1 MVDWR
6 MWCTVADITVDDDG
20 LVVTFSQ
27 GRRHRVAIEEANDG
41 LVIRAVVARDLK
53 VAVTADILRRAAL
66 RNRTS
71 LLVGCRLHPLFGLV
85 VQALAPTIGL
95 SADEFL
101 VTVRAVAAEADR
113 LEAALTA
120 KDVE

>member
-6 MWCTVADITVDDDG
+6 SWCTAGDIAVDGDS

-27 GRRHRVAIEEANDG
+27 GRRHRVAIEQESDC
-41 LVIRAVVARDLK
+41 LIIRAVVSRHLGNDL
-53 VAVTADILRRAAL
+53 ASDIVRRAAL

-95 SADEFL
+95 AADEFL
-101 VTVRAVAAEADR
+101 ATVRAVAAEADR
-113 LEAALTA
+113 LEVVLTA
-120 KDVE
+120 NDVE